1 MGRLSGKVIPR
12 GRVRKQR
19 SEEGYIADTQSS
31 DEDLPLWVIEFNALG
46 SPWRNH
52 VKYVTEQTSEVR
64 KLRYLSIDF
73 CPS

>member
-1 MGRLSGKVIPR
+1 MIPR

-31 DEDLPLWVIEFNALG
+31 DEDLPLWVIEFNSLG

-52 VKYVTEQTSEVR
+52 VKYVTEQTAIRGEEAA
-64 KLRYLSIDF
+64 IF
-73 CPS
+73 IH